1 MNQAVGLIDNIPA
14 RWKGPSGEHP
24 SLAQRTNDRQ
34 QSGRRNMTDY
44 RENAIEAMNATDD
57 DNGKGRNSPLRVLR
71 YAAAHLSDRHVSLVD
86 RP

>member
-1 MNQAVGLIDNIPA
+1 
-14 RWKGPSGEHP
+14 
-24 SLAQRTNDRQ
+24 
-34 QSGRRNMTDY
+34 MTDY